1 MDEHAAPFE
10 EDLSGRPASPT
21 RILLVDDHAIF
32 REGLKLLLEDQ
43 PDMRVVGEASTGSEA
58 VNRLTGLAPDVVIM
72 DIKMPRMGG
81 IDATREMLQKDPS
94 TRVIILSMYSDNKEV
109 ANAFRAGALGYV
121 LKEDSGV
128 ELIDAVRSVQNNQRY
143 LSRKLASTFADA
155 YLEAEETPDQLSKLS
170 ARERQVLQ
178 LVVNGKSSKE
188 IAAFTSLSPK
198 TVETYRSRLM
208 TKLNIDN
215 LPDLVKFAISQGLIE
230 LESQTPDQD
239 LGK

>member
-1 MDEHAAPFE
+1 MDEHAAPFG
-10 EDLSGRPASPT
+10 EDLSDRPASPT

-43 PDMRVVGEASTGSEA
+43 PDMCVVGEASTGSEA
-58 VNRLTGLAPDVVIM
+58 VNRLTGLSPDVVIM

-94 TRVIILSMYSDNKEV
+94 TRVIILSMYSNDKEV

-143 LSRKLASTFADA
+143 LSRKLANAFADA

-208 TKLNIDN
+208 MKLNIDN

-239 LGK
+239 LSK